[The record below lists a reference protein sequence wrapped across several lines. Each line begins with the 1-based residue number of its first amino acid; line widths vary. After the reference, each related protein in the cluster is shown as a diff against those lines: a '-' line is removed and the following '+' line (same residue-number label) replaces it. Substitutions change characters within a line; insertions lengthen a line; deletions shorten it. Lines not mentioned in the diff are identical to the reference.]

1 MKPKNFFIIGMLMLV
16 VFVAY
21 ILLGGF
27 VTELSLW
34 HYKVTWILFY
44 VYSAVM
50 IIAFLWYTTLKSR
63 DLIKKADSSRIA
75 SLAGA
80 LGGVGCALFTFG
92 ICFVWYAANRPHMG
106 TPFNLSSE
114 TIRLVYN
121 SYVIITLILLISA
134 AILKVVAWANKLRK
148 SKMITE

>member
-1 MKPKNFFIIGMLMLV
+1 MKPKKFFIIGVLMLV

-21 ILLGGF
+21 VLLCGF

-34 HYKVTWILFY
+34 NYNVTWILFY
-44 VYSAVM
+44 VYSAIM

-63 DLIKKADSSRIA
+63 DLIKKAESSRIA

-92 ICFVWYAANRPHMG
+92 LCFIWYAANRPQMG
-106 TPFNLSSE
+106 SPFGEMTHAIYNAYFIIMAAFLLS
-114 TIRLVYN
+114 T
-121 SYVIITLILLISA
+121 ITL
-134 AILKVVAWANKLRK
+134 KTVAWANKLRK
-148 SKMITE
+148 SKMTTE